1 MHRARQHTS
10 PGLSR
15 LLFPAIAVIVL
26 AVAPAA
32 LAANSASS
40 ARAAPPIH
48 SIDLAGKQV
57 NPLHAHP
64 GQPVVLIFIRT
75 DCPVSNRYAPTL
87 QKLSAAYAGKV
98 AFWLVYPDKEESAAV
113 IERHLH
119 DYNYKIPALRDPR
132 YSLVK
137 LSEVQITPEAA
148 VFDPSGQLVYHGRID
163 NWYQDFGR
171 ARPAPTTH
179 ELDDAIRAV
188 LDGKKPPV
196 ATAAAVGCYI
206 SDLE

>member
-1 MHRARQHTS
+1 MHRAQQQNFAALLCLI
-10 PGLSR
+10 LS
-15 LLFPAIAVIVL
+15 LALVL
-26 AVAPAA
+26 AAAPAA
-32 LAANSASS
+32 LAANAVV
-40 ARAAPPIH
+40 APPID

-64 GQPVVLIFIRT
+64 GEPVVLIFIRT

-87 QKLSAAYAGKV
+87 QKLSAEYAGKV
-98 AFWLVYPDKEESAAV
+98 AFWLVYPDKAESAAA

-148 VFDPSGQLVYHGRID
+148 VFNPSGQLVYHGRID

-188 LDGKKPPV
+188 LDGKKPAV